1 MSLEKR
7 RLRED
12 LIALYG
18 CPNGGC
24 RVVFGTT
31 SEGGRRQPGA
41 AAGRLTLSVRESFL
55 MDGVVV
61 CCNRAALGRGGV
73 PIPGSVYG
81 TCGCGARG
89 CGLVMGLGCFLC
101 AKNTAGEAKSTAFI
115 SDANG
120 G

>member
-1 MSLEKR
+1 MGLLSLEKR

-61 CCNRAALGRGGV
+61 CCNRAALGSGGV
-73 PIPGSVYG
+73 PSLEVF
-81 TCGCGARG
+81 
-89 CGLVMGLGCFLC
+89 MGHVVVVLGDV
-101 AKNTAGEAKSTAFI
+101 G
-115 SDANG
+115 
-120 G
+120 